1 MRSLLAPGSTLTGW
15 RRARSRPPC
24 ARHVSPL
31 PPQTHLLLRPPR
43 ASVGLGWSLQLPI
56 SRAQPRSRGSTT
68 HFLSES
74 KESTYAT
81 KRKLPTERAGFPK
94 GISEK
99 DFRNKQLGAQ
109 TGNLDSWEEIGSGVK
124 GKHSHRR
131 TQARLV
137 FASPSSSCQR
147 AMSAPSSFCSASHKQ
162 EKAFLGQRHHS
173 SILPANR
180 TSGLPQWF
188 LTSLT
193 LPSLHAVPNVVVTSN
208 HKIISVAISQ
218 L

>member
-1 MRSLLAPGSTLTGW
+1 MLAGLLLYPTDQSGAGPGH
-15 RRARSRPPC
+15 ARP
-24 ARHVSPL
+24 ARVTSPL
-31 PPQTHLLLRPPR
+31 SLHKHTYCSAHRGPPWALAGAFSCPSP
-43 ASVGLGWSLQLPI
+43 GP
-56 SRAQPRSRGSTT
+56 SRGSTT